1 MPLALCL
8 PQPMGPAGGI
18 GTRVPSVKRESRHG
32 TSCSKTSLKELQ
44 RRTPLYRAPPE
55 PSAARQREWKPD
67 ASPPGFFFRNIATMR
82 EVRV

>member
-1 MPLALCL
+1 
-8 PQPMGPAGGI
+8 MGPRGGI
-18 GTRVPSVKRESRHG
+18 GARRNFMLESIVEG
-32 TSCSKTSLKELQ
+32 VQSIVEGVQ
-44 RRTPLYRAPPE
+44 RRIPYRAPPE